1 MKKYI
6 VKAKYSLSGYRSM
19 ASAQERTETKTL
31 YFDTAEQIHRWLD
44 GDTSTDDG
52 TWYGTLTSFKVFKVT
67 QINEFTKLSNELEQK
82 LLEKQKKMEEEQKK
96 QKQLE
101 KTIKNI
107 NKIVK
112 L

>member
-6 VKAKYSLSGYRSM
+6 VKATYNLSGYRYM
-19 ASAQERTETKTL
+19 ASGYERTETKTI
-31 YFDTAEQIHRWLD
+31 YFDTAEQIHQWLD

-52 TWYGTLTSFKVFKVT
+52 SWFGTLTSFKVFKVT
-67 QINEFTKLSNELEQK
+67 RINEFTKLSNELEQK
-82 LLEKQKKMEEEQKK
+82 LLEKQKKMKEEQKK

-107 NKIVK
+107 NKIAK